1 MKAVLLKGNAA
12 FRGFFIWDY
21 GSAVSTD
28 RGASLAADTS
38 QYQLLAIEAQI
49 TAQRDVL

>member
-12 FRGFFIWDY
+12 FRGFFLGLWQRC
-21 GSAVSTD
+21 STD